1 MPSSLY
7 SCIVLKTY
15 FYPYYLLFD
24 APQRYNIFSKLEK
37 ERLTICSFY
46 PSIFLKITFLWSERS
61 QDAHLKVSKILPSK
75 KQPVQVGFF
84 VSTATKVIPWNLNF
98 SPTYVPSLLHYS
110 NYII

>member
-1 MPSSLY
+1 MHR
-7 SCIVLKTY
+7 KGTT
-15 FYPYYLLFD
+15 F
-24 APQRYNIFSKLEK
+24 FSKLEK